1 MGVFGLFGCGS
12 KDADVTD
19 EEWNRRL
26 VEALEPLDHV
36 EELTDFNY
44 SMQGAFGGRDSA
56 WVSGTV
62 RSDTNDPATNEAL
75 LEEVGRQIATVH
87 RDNGARRSSIMVHV
101 LSPNLTKYKFETML
115 DVDLATLDTLA
126 AHYGI
131 ARR

>member
-1 MGVFGLFGCGS
+1 MESTPRRGAGAAGPRRGIDGL
-12 KDADVTD
+12 
-19 EEWNRRL
+19 
-26 VEALEPLDHV
+26 PLLHAGG
-36 EELTDFNY
+36 LR
-44 SMQGAFGGRDSA
+44 GRDSA

-62 RSDTNDPATNEAL
+62 RSDTNDAATNEAL

-101 LSPNLTKYKFETML
+101 LSPNLTKYTFETML